1 MDNYL
6 IQLIFISVG
15 IILIII
21 ALFRP
26 KKNSEIE
33 EIIEKMFEDFI
44 MQVDLENEDMIN
56 KIKLTTQNKVP
67 YEIVTRISSLE
78 QQINKLEQELNNAK
92 SLKGDNLIE
101 NEAILSANQKY
112 IEVLKLHK
120 AGSSIEDIVDDTH
133 VSHAEVKFVIE
144 LSKKDF
150 KYV

>member
-44 MQVDLENEDMIN
+44 MQIDLENEDMIN